1 MSSKIIIIQHP
12 QGTHV
17 IEKVIVCFEESSI
30 KHIYDLILQNF
41 LFLACH
47 SNGLCAAKK
56 VISSSRDYNYIIT
69 IQKILLENSMML
81 VQNAY
86 GNYSIQTA
94 LERWDYELVKPII
107 HSFYNQFYSLSTQ
120 KFSSNVVEK
129 CLERGGD
136 PVLAKFIDEVCHKSK
151 IIGKN
156 FLI

>member
-1 MSSKIIIIQHP
+1 M
-12 QGTHV
+12 
-17 IEKVIVCFEESSI
+17 IEKVILCFEENTI
-30 KHIYDLILQNF
+30 KYIYELVLQNF

-47 SNGLCAAKK
+47 SNGLCATKK
-56 VISSSRDYNYIIT
+56 VISCSRDINYILA

-81 VQNAY
+81 VQNSY

-94 LERWDYELVKPII
+94 LEKWDYELIKPII

-136 PVLAKFIDEVCHKSK
+136 AVLAKFIDEVCHKSK
-151 IIGKN
+151 IIGK
-156 FLI
+156 